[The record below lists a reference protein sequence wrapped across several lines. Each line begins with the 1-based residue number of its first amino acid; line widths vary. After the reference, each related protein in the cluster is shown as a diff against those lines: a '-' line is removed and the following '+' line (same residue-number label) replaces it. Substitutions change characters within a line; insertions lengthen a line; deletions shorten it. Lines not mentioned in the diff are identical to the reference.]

1 MSHAGHVSG
10 CTWPLAGRLAGRTCG
25 RDLVSPR
32 SSFCA
37 AHHNLNRETT
47 MGRRD
52 EDEELEEDLDE
63 AEELEDDEDDEE
75 PAPRRA
81 AKVKAAP
88 AKAAKK
94 TRAQP
99 SQKGV
104 PKPSPAAVRALDLE
118 IFSAA
123 DILEVSLGRTPTRA
137 EIAAKAK
144 VPGPTD
150 EARRQRVS
158 AAMRRRGL
166 LDAPA
171 KKPSSGAAAKKVQV
185 PRVSP
190 EAVRA
195 CSTLTTGAAPGVRA
209 VEALR
214 DRLRG
219 QLAAVEV
226 TLAALRGES

>member
-1 MSHAGHVSG
+1 MSG
-10 CTWPLAGRLAGRTCG
+10 CTWPLAGRLEGRTCG

-37 AHHNLNRETT
+37 AHHTMNRETT

-52 EDEELEEDLDE
+52 EEDELDEDLDE

-81 AKVKAAP
+81 AKAKAAP
-88 AKAAKK
+88 KAAKK
-94 TRAQP
+94 ARAQP

-150 EARRQRVS
+150 KARRQRVS

-171 KKPSSGAAAKKVQV
+171 KPAKAKAARS
-185 PRVSP
+185 PR
-190 EAVRA
+190 
-195 CSTLTTGAAPGVRA
+195 LAAPAPPAARPA
-209 VEALR
+209 LAPTLIEALVAER
-214 DRLRG
+214 ARLAGIVARLDATIADLG
-219 QLAAVEV
+219 GA
-226 TLAALRGES
+226 S

>member
-1 MSHAGHVSG
+1 M
-10 CTWPLAGRLAGRTCG
+10 LAGLRP
-25 RDLVSPR
+25 RD
-32 SSFCA
+32 
-37 AHHNLNRETT
+37 
-47 MGRRD
+47 D
-52 EDEELEEDLDE
+52 ESEAEIEDADDE
-63 AEELEDDEDDEE
+63 APESE
-75 PAPRRA
+75 PAP
-81 AKVKAAP
+81 
-88 AKAAKK
+88 KAAKK
-94 TRAQP
+94 TRAQ
-99 SQKGV
+99 KGV
-104 PKPSPAAVRALDLE
+104 PKPTPEATRALDLQ

-150 EARRQRVS
+150 GARQQRVS

>member
-1 MSHAGHVSG
+1 MPHAGHVSG

-52 EDEELEEDLDE
+52 EEEELEEDLDE

-88 AKAAKK
+88 AKAAKRS
-94 TRAQP
+94 TPEAT
-99 SQKGV
+99 
-104 PKPSPAAVRALDLE
+104 RALDLQ

-150 EARRQRVS
+150 GARQQRVS